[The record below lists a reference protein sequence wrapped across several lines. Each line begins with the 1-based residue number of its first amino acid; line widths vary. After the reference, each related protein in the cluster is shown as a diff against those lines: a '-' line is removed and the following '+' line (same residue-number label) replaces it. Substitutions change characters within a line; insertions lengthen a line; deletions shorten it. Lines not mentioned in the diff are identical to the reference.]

1 MFLSTHNYID
11 FHIET
16 SEGEC
21 IHTFSGAD
29 KAGKALP
36 GDSVKPI
43 ENAGCELVYHVL
55 HPPLVGLLELNTT
68 VRYGFTNR
76 NVPLYLFKPYNE
88 SYPPMLV
95 ASKDTSRTNQLA
107 VAVFEHWTDS
117 TFPRGGITKILGP
130 AGVREIELEAIALQY
145 SPWSWTSKLCPV
157 ELIHPDR
164 KTRFILDKPTINI
177 DPEGCLDI
185 DDVLSLWKETKS
197 TWTLAISIS
206 DVSAYV
212 ELNPS
217 LRFAEKIGQ
226 TLYTREGSIVR
237 SMFPTRF
244 ATDTFSLLPGK
255 ERFVLTLFATWNGS
269 SLSNFHWKECCLT
282 NVASYSYSNCTSIK
296 ELDITILKQI
306 VSSLGGDPT
315 DSHSWIESLMLLYNS
330 EAAAVLKKANAG
342 LLRSHSEPEQK
353 RLINYARLGLPIQEL
368 AYPAATYTVC
378 ENETGHWGLKK
389 GLYCHASSPI
399 RRYADIINQEV
410 LKHRLELQSQQYTL
424 LATTLNRLE
433 KAAKSYD
440 RDCRFVDCLLTS
452 KGLSLSGIIVEL
464 HPETKKVSVY
474 MNDWRR
480 IIRCPT
486 TDEWKEGDS
495 VQIQFHASMTGRCW
509 KRKVI
514 YRLDRQI

>member
-1 MFLSTHNYID
+1 
-11 FHIET
+11 
-16 SEGEC
+16 
-21 IHTFSGAD
+21 
-29 KAGKALP
+29 
-36 GDSVKPI
+36 
-43 ENAGCELVYHVL
+43 
-55 HPPLVGLLELNTT
+55 
-68 VRYGFTNR
+68 
-76 NVPLYLFKPYNE
+76 
-88 SYPPMLV
+88 
-95 ASKDTSRTNQLA
+95 
-107 VAVFEHWTDS
+107 
-117 TFPRGGITKILGP
+117 
-130 AGVREIELEAIALQY
+130 
-145 SPWSWTSKLCPV
+145 
-157 ELIHPDR
+157 
-164 KTRFILDKPTINI
+164 
-177 DPEGCLDI
+177 
-185 DDVLSLWKETKS
+185 
-197 TWTLAISIS
+197 
-206 DVSAYV
+206 
-212 ELNPS
+212 
-217 LRFAEKIGQ
+217 
-226 TLYTREGSIVR
+226 
-237 SMFPTRF
+237 MFPTRF

-269 SLSNFHWKECCLT
+269 SLSNFHWKECCLK
-282 NVASYSYSNCTSIK
+282 NVASYSYSNCTSIR
-296 ELDITILKQI
+296 ELDITVLKRI

-378 ENETGHWGLKK
+378 DNETGHWGLKK

-410 LKHRLELQSQQYTL
+410 LKNRLELQSPQYTL
-424 LATTLNRLE
+424 LATALNKLE

>member
-1 MFLSTHNYID
+1 
-11 FHIET
+11 
-16 SEGEC
+16 
-21 IHTFSGAD
+21 
-29 KAGKALP
+29 
-36 GDSVKPI
+36 
-43 ENAGCELVYHVL
+43 
-55 HPPLVGLLELNTT
+55 
-68 VRYGFTNR
+68 
-76 NVPLYLFKPYNE
+76 
-88 SYPPMLV
+88 MLV

-107 VAVFEHWTDS
+107 VAAFEHWTDS

-145 SPWSWTSKLCPV
+145 SPWSWTSKVCPT

-164 KTRFILDKPTINI
+164 KKRFILDKPTINI

-185 DDVLSLWKETKS
+185 DDVLSLWKETK
-197 TWTLAISIS
+197 TNWTLAISIS

-226 TLYTREGSIVR
+226 TLYTREGAIVR

-282 NVASYSYSNCTSIK
+282 NTASYSYSNCSSIK
-296 ELDITILKQI
+296 ELDTTVLKQI

-353 RLINYARLGLPIQEL
+353 RLINYAALGLPIQEL
-368 AYPAATYTVC
+368 AYPAASYTDC
-378 ENETGHWGLKK
+378 QNETGHWGLRK

-399 RRYADIINQEV
+399 RRYADIIKYFLFN
-410 LKHRLELQSQQYTL
+410 S
-424 LATTLNRLE
+424 
-433 KAAKSYD
+433 
-440 RDCRFVDCLLTS
+440 
-452 KGLSLSGIIVEL
+452 
-464 HPETKKVSVY
+464 
-474 MNDWRR
+474 
-480 IIRCPT
+480 
-486 TDEWKEGDS
+486 
-495 VQIQFHASMTGRCW
+495 
-509 KRKVI
+509 
-514 YRLDRQI
+514 